1 MMGKQNIKK
10 NIKSKSIVDM
20 RSHILTVASALI
32 SELGINETSLKKI
45 SEEAG
50 ISKGTLYYYYSA
62 KEDIIYD
69 IADRNLTQI
78 TDEMIAWINVVDTNV
93 LPEAILKT
101 LFENILEAE
110 TRAKL
115 HIYLLNDAIT
125 VNSSLAD
132 KFEKRYNDWRETL
145 IFGIDKVLPKNN
157 RDNVALSY
165 LILALLD
172 GLIIQKM
179 FGTKD
184 IPLDGIIEIII
195 NGNKDNLS
203 E

>member
-1 MMGKQNIKK
+1 MVKK
-10 NIKSKSIVDM
+10 NIKEDIGLKPLVDM
-20 RSHILTVASALI
+20 RLHILTVASNLI
-32 SELGINETSLKKI
+32 SELGIKETSLKKI
-45 SEEAG
+45 SQEAG

-69 IADRNLTQI
+69 IADRNLKQI
-78 TDEMIAWINVVDTNV
+78 TDELISWVDDVDANV
-93 LPEAILKT
+93 LAETILKT

-125 VNSSLAD
+125 ANSSLAE

-145 IFGIDKVLPKNN
+145 IFGIDKVLPKKNG
-157 RDNVALSY
+157 DNVALSY

-172 GLIIQKM
+172 GLIIQRM

-184 IPLDGIIEIII
+184 IPLDEIIEIIL
-195 NGNKDNLS
+195 NV
-203 E
+203 

>member
-1 MMGKQNIKK
+1 MGK
-10 NIKSKSIVDM
+10 KSKNNTNSKPVLDM
-20 RSHILTVASALI
+20 RSHILTVASTLI
-32 SELGINETSLKKI
+32 SELGIKETSLKKI
-45 SEEAG
+45 SEVAA

-69 IADRNLTQI
+69 IADQNLTQI
-78 TDEMIAWINVVDTNV
+78 TDEMIAWVNEVDTNI

-115 HIYLLNDAIT
+115 HLYLLNDAIT
-125 VNSSLAD
+125 ANSSLAD
-132 KFEKRYNDWRETL
+132 KFEKRYNEWRETL
-145 IFGIDKVLPKNN
+145 IFGIDKVLPKKSG
-157 RDNVALSY
+157 DNVALSY

-184 IPLDGIIEIII
+184 IPLDDIIKIII
-195 NGNKDNLS
+195 GGNQDHLDK
-203 E
+203 

>member
-1 MMGKQNIKK
+1 MVKQNIKEDIGLK
-10 NIKSKSIVDM
+10 PLVDM
-20 RSHILTVASALI
+20 RLHILTVASNLI
-32 SELGINETSLKKI
+32 SELGIKETSLKKI
-45 SEEAG
+45 SQEAG

-69 IADRNLTQI
+69 IADRNLKQI
-78 TDEMIAWINVVDTNV
+78 TDELISWVDDVDANV
-93 LPEAILKT
+93 LAETILKT

-125 VNSSLAD
+125 ANSSLAE

-145 IFGIDKVLPKNN
+145 IFGIDKVLPKKNG
-157 RDNVALSY
+157 DNVALSY

-172 GLIIQKM
+172 GLIIQRM

-184 IPLDGIIEIII
+184 IPLDEIIEIIL
-195 NGNKDNLS
+195 NV
-203 E
+203 

>member
-1 MMGKQNIKK
+1 MEKK
-10 NIKSKSIVDM
+10 EIENNKNQKASVDM
-20 RSHILTVASALI
+20 RLHILTVASGLI
-32 SELGINETSLKKI
+32 SDLGIKDTSLKKI

-78 TDEMIAWINVVDTNV
+78 TDEMIAWVNDVDANV
-93 LPEAILKT
+93 LAETILKT

-115 HIYLLNDAIT
+115 HIYLINDAIT
-125 VNSSLAD
+125 ANSTLVN
-132 KFEKRYNDWRETL
+132 KFEKRYSEWRETL
-145 IFGIDKVLPKNN
+145 ILGIDKVLPKKNGNN
-157 RDNVALSY
+157 AALSY
-165 LILALLD
+165 LIVALLD

-179 FGTKD
+179 FSKQEA
-184 IPLDGIIEIII
+184 PLDGIIEIII
-195 NGNKDNLS
+195 NGNN
-203 E
+203 

>member
-1 MMGKQNIKK
+1 M
-10 NIKSKSIVDM
+10 SL
-20 RSHILTVASALI
+20 HILTVASNLI
-32 SELGINETSLKKI
+32 SELGIKETSLKKI
-45 SEEAG
+45 SQEAG

-69 IADRNLTQI
+69 IADRNLKQI
-78 TDEMIAWINVVDTNV
+78 TDELISWVDDVDANV
-93 LPEAILKT
+93 LAETILKT

-125 VNSSLAD
+125 ANSSLAE

-145 IFGIDKVLPKNN
+145 IFGIDKVLPKKNG
-157 RDNVALSY
+157 DNVALSY

-172 GLIIQKM
+172 GLIIQRM

-184 IPLDGIIEIII
+184 IPLDEIIEIIL
-195 NGNKDNLS
+195 NV
-203 E
+203 

>member
-1 MMGKQNIKK
+1 MEKK
-10 NIKSKSIVDM
+10 EIENNKNQKASVDM
-20 RSHILTVASALI
+20 RLHILTVASGLI
-32 SELGINETSLKKI
+32 SDLGIKDTSLKKI

-78 TDEMIAWINVVDTNV
+78 TDEMIAWVNDVDANV
-93 LPEAILKT
+93 LAETILKT

-115 HIYLLNDAIT
+115 HIYLINDAIT
-125 VNSSLAD
+125 ANNTLVN
-132 KFEKRYNDWRETL
+132 KFEKRYSEWRETL
-145 IFGIDKVLPKNN
+145 IFGIDKVLPKKNGNN
-157 RDNVALSY
+157 AALSY
-165 LILALLD
+165 LIVALLD

-179 FGTKD
+179 FSKQEV
-184 IPLDGIIEIII
+184 PLDGIIEIII
-195 NGNKDNLS
+195 NGNN
-203 E
+203 

>member
-1 MMGKQNIKK
+1 MGKNNKK
-10 NIKSKSIVDM
+10 ENNKKDIKSKPIVDM
-20 RSHILTVASALI
+20 RLHILNVASSLI
-32 SELGINETSLKKI
+32 SQLGIKETSLKNI

-78 TDEMIAWINVVDTNV
+78 TDEMIGWVNEVDTNV
-93 LPEAILKT
+93 LPERILKT

-110 TRAKL
+110 VRAKL

-125 VNSSLAD
+125 ANSSLAE
-132 KFEKRYNDWRETL
+132 KFEKRYNEWRETL
-145 IFGIDKVLPKNN
+145 TFGIDKVLPKNN
-157 RDNVALSY
+157 GDNVALSY

-179 FGTKD
+179 FGTKN
-184 IPLDGIIEIII
+184 IPLDEIIGIIL
-195 NGNKDNLS
+195 NVN
-203 E
+203 

>member
-1 MMGKQNIKK
+1 MVKQNIKEDIGLK
-10 NIKSKSIVDM
+10 PLVDM
-20 RSHILTVASALI
+20 RLHILNVASNLI
-32 SELGINETSLKKI
+32 SELGIKETSLKKI
-45 SEEAG
+45 SQEAG

-69 IADRNLTQI
+69 IADRNLKQI
-78 TDEMIAWINVVDTNV
+78 TDELISWVDDVDANV
-93 LPEAILKT
+93 LAETILKT

-125 VNSSLAD
+125 ANSSLAE

-145 IFGIDKVLPKNN
+145 IFGIDKVLPKKNG
-157 RDNVALSY
+157 DNVALSY

-172 GLIIQKM
+172 GLIIQRM

-184 IPLDGIIEIII
+184 IPLDEIIEIIL
-195 NGNKDNLS
+195 NV
-203 E
+203 

>member
-1 MMGKQNIKK
+1 MGEQSVQLNTTPKPITDMRLHILNAASNVISKLGIKEASLK
-10 NIKSKSIVDM
+10 NISQ
-20 RSHILTVASALI
+20 
-32 SELGINETSLKKI
+32 
-45 SEEAG
+45 EAG

-62 KEDIIYD
+62 KEDIVYD
-69 IADRNLTQI
+69 LADRNLRQI
-78 TDEMIAWINVVDTNV
+78 TEEMIAWVDEVDTNV
-93 LPEAILKT
+93 LPEIILKT

-110 TRAKL
+110 VRAKL

-125 VNSSLAD
+125 GNSSLAE

-145 IFGIDKVLPKNN
+145 VFGIDKVLPKKNG
-157 RDNVALSY
+157 DHASLSY

-184 IPLDGIIEIII
+184 IPLDDIIAIII
-195 NGNKDNLS
+195 NVHQDD
-203 E
+203 